1 MAMERDP
8 FLHHSY
14 RTGKGD
20 QQATSDAQIGP
31 PCVPCVVGSSRLV
44 RLCTAILKRG
54 SNYAGAVT
62 VSLLSNRHRSGPQGG
77 SVFEPM
83 STVTGV
89 AACTEPPSAADPLRG
104 KWTRRRR

>member
-1 MAMERDP
+1 M
-8 FLHHSY
+8 
-14 RTGKGD
+14 
-20 QQATSDAQIGP
+20 
-31 PCVPCVVGSSRLV
+31 